1 MRRLAPTGRYHAFRH
16 AGKDWYTMNHGVA
29 TDLETVRGVLLEK
42 HDGGIILGLPGTD
55 YRLHLKVHVPIDTA
69 EGKPLQGI
77 IEAQAMRI
85 DHTAAG
91 GRFIEP
97 IYGRPRRLQGRVTGV
112 DTTEGRVAV
121 RCACPVRCRVGRGQD
136 TSDFSV
142 GDFVTFDIEP
152 NALFVPAS

>member
-1 MRRLAPTGRYHAFRH
+1 M
-16 AGKDWYTMNHGVA
+16 DHGVA

-42 HDGGIILGLPGTD
+42 HDGGIVLGLPATD
-55 YRLHLKVHVPIDTA
+55 YCLHLKVHVPISTA
-69 EGKPLQGI
+69 EGKPLQGS
-77 IEAQAMRI
+77 IEAQAMRM

-97 IYGRPRRLQGRVTGV
+97 IYGRPRRLQGRVIGV
-112 DTTEGRVAV
+112 DTTEGRVIV

-136 TSDFSV
+136 ASDFSV